1 MEQLTDSVVNIRN
14 VLERGVEVS
23 VILVYLSKMIANTMI
38 SYSYYNIITM
48 GKYIMLSYNM
58 MLLINYYY

>member
-1 MEQLTDSVVNIRN
+1 MMINPMEQLTDSVVNIRN

-38 SYSYYNIITM
+38 YDIFIVITTSSQWENISCYLTI
-48 GKYIMLSYNM
+48 
-58 MLLINYYY
+58 